1 MTSIPDAAW
10 AQALPLISRVAR
22 QRGLDPATA
31 EDVAQRAIEKAMRR
45 AHTLQDHGKFEAW
58 LKRIAANEA
67 IDEHRTR
74 RRHPPTAPLEQA
86 HEVAAPTPEGD
97 PLLSFS
103 GCVRPFLDRL
113 PPADAE
119 ALRLKDL
126 SGLRFTELAEVLS
139 LSLPGA
145 KSRVQR
151 ARRRLAAEL
160 AACCAELAAAPV
172 RDPLPEH
179 RANADCCAAA
189 PQPESSF

>member
-1 MTSIPDAAW
+1 MTAIPETAW
-10 AQALPLISRVAR
+10 ANALPLLRQVAQR
-22 QRGLDPATA
+22 RGLDPATA
-31 EDVAQRAIEKAMRR
+31 EDVAQRALEKALRR
-45 AHTLQDHGKFEAW
+45 VHTLQDQTKLDAW

-67 IDEHRTR
+67 IDEQRAR
-74 RRHPPTAPLEQA
+74 RRQPDLLEQA
-86 HEVAAPTPEGD
+86 DNLADPAPDAD

-103 GCVRPFLDRL
+103 GCVRPFIDRL

-126 SGLRFTELAEVLS
+126 SGLRFTQVATLLS

-160 AACCAELAAAPV
+160 AACCGELATVPV
-172 RDPLPEH
+172 REPLPE
-179 RANADCCAAA
+179 RRDKGDCCPAA
-189 PQPESSF
+189 PQSGSSP